1 MKILI
6 VDRKPPKLDGSTLVR
21 TLRAYG
27 MLTAALMW
35 SCATPA
41 PLVAT
46 DQDGT
51 PIAIQQEQRDRTL
64 VVDLQNTSGEG
75 EVLLRRSAGAWPR
88 HLVFRVMPGGAVHA
102 LIVRTDTGVLFT
114 PFADTDPKPRTV
126 RVPPSL
132 YSARTAQI
140 EVHWKP

>member
-6 VDRKPPKLDGSTLVR
+6 VDRKPLQLDGPTLVR
-21 TLRAYG
+21 TLRAGG
-27 MLTAALMW
+27 MLIAALMW

-46 DQDGT
+46 DRDGN
-51 PIAIQQEQRDRTL
+51 PVVIQQEQRDRTL

-88 HLVFRVMPGGAVHA
+88 RLVFRVMPGAVHA

-114 PFADTDPKPRTV
+114 PLADTDPKPRNV